1 MWYNYD
7 ILVLLIDTAKE
18 CTNMNLFR
26 IKSNNEDLGETLVE
40 NLFISH
46 YMPFAPANYVKVYLL
61 GLKYSQSYVNNMLS
75 TETVAK
81 TLGISSEE
89 VNAAWRY
96 WSEQGIVKLYPYT
109 HAGTEGGFTVEY
121 LSIKEVVL
129 NIKEKTESTGKYSPE
144 RIINA
149 RSNQNIRIMFDSF
162 RKLFGRELSPNE
174 LFVFLDWMDD
184 YNFPPDVIKL
194 LVEDCVA
201 RDKKDMPYL
210 KQVAK
215 NWFDAGIDSIEK
227 ANQYNSRH
235 KEKWQKYNKVLS
247 YLRLGRQP
255 TSAEEELLQKWFY
268 TFLYN
273 EDIVLKA
280 CELTVKTSKPSF
292 SYIDRILSE
301 WHAKGLT
308 AIQEV
313 EAYLEKS
320 PKEAKKTSKNQ
331 KPSFNNFTN
340 RTYDAKT
347 LEEAWLKK
355 SRGELSE

>member
-1 MWYNYD
+1 
-7 ILVLLIDTAKE
+7 
-18 CTNMNLFR
+18 MNLFR
-26 IKSNNEDLGETLVE
+26 TKSNNEDLGQTLVE

-46 YMPFAPANYVKVYLL
+46 YMPIAPANHVKVYIL

-75 TETVAK
+75 TDTIAK
-81 TLGISSEE
+81 TLGISCDD
-89 VNAAWRY
+89 VDTAWRY
-96 WSEQGIVKLYPYT
+96 WSEQGIVRLYPYT
-109 HAGTEGGFTVEY
+109 HGGAEGGFTVEY
-121 LSIKEVVL
+121 LNIKEIVL
-129 NIKEKTESTGKYSPE
+129 NIKEKKESNGKYSPE

-149 RSNQNIRIMFDSF
+149 RGNQKIREMFDSF

-174 LFVFLDWMDD
+174 LFIFLDWMDD
-184 YNFPPDVIKL
+184 YNFPSDVVRL
-194 LVEDCVA
+194 LVEDCIS

-215 NWFDAGIDSIEK
+215 NWFDAGIDSLDK
-227 ANQYNSRH
+227 AVQFNSRH

-247 YLRLGRQP
+247 FLRLGRQP

-268 TFLYN
+268 TFGYS

-280 CELTVKTSKPSF
+280 CELTSKTLKPSF
-292 SYIDRILSE
+292 NYIDKILCE
-301 WHAKGLT
+301 WHNKGLST
-308 AIQEV
+308 IQEV
-313 EAYLEKS
+313 EAYQVKTPRED
-320 PKEAKKTSKNQ
+320 KKTTKSQ

-340 RTYDAKT
+340 RTYDAKA

>member
-1 MWYNYD
+1 
-7 ILVLLIDTAKE
+7 
-18 CTNMNLFR
+18 MNLFR
-26 IKSNNEDLGETLVE
+26 IKSNNEDLGQTLVE

-46 YMPFAPANYVKVYLL
+46 YMPSAPANHVKVYLL

-75 TETVAK
+75 NETVAK
-81 TLGISSEE
+81 TLGISCDD
-89 VNAAWRY
+89 VDAAWRY
-96 WSEQGIVKLYPYT
+96 WSEQGIMKLYPYS
-109 HAGTEGGFTVEY
+109 HAGSEGGLTVEY
-121 LSIKEVVL
+121 LNIKEIIL
-129 NIKEKTESTGKYSPE
+129 NIKEKKEKSGRYSPE

-149 RSNQNIRIMFDSF
+149 RGNQSIRAMFDSF

-174 LFVFLDWMDD
+174 LFIFLDWMDD

-194 LVEDCVA
+194 LVEDCIS

-215 NWFDAGIDSIEK
+215 NWFDAGIDSVDK

-247 YLRLGRQP
+247 FLRLGRQP
-255 TSAEEELLQKWFY
+255 TSAEEEMLQKWFY
-268 TFLYN
+268 TFEYS

-280 CELTVKTSKPSF
+280 CELTAGTLKPSF
-292 SYIDRILSE
+292 NYIDKILTE
-301 WHAKGLT
+301 WREKG
-308 AIQEV
+308 ISSMQEV
-313 EAYLEKS
+313 EAYILKA
-320 PKEAKKTSKNQ
+320 PKEYKKTAKNQ

-340 RTYDAKT
+340 RTYDAKA

>member
-1 MWYNYD
+1 
-7 ILVLLIDTAKE
+7 
-18 CTNMNLFR
+18 MNLFR
-26 IKSNNEDLGETLVE
+26 IKSNNEDLGQTLVE

-46 YMPFAPANYVKVYLL
+46 YMPSAPANHVKVYLL

-75 TETVAK
+75 NETIAK
-81 TLGISSEE
+81 TLGISCDD
-89 VNAAWRY
+89 VDAAWRY
-96 WSEQGIVKLYPYT
+96 WSEQGIMKLYPYSHT
-109 HAGTEGGFTVEY
+109 GTEGGLTVEY
-121 LSIKEVVL
+121 LNIKEIIL
-129 NIKEKTESTGKYSPE
+129 NIKEKKEKNGRYSPE

-149 RSNQNIRIMFDSF
+149 RGNQSIRTMFDFF

-194 LVEDCVA
+194 LVEDCIS

-215 NWFDAGIDSIEK
+215 NWFDAGIDSVDK

-247 YLRLGRQP
+247 YLRIGRQP
-255 TSAEEELLQKWFY
+255 TSAEEEMLQKWFY
-268 TFLYN
+268 TFEYG

-280 CELTVKTSKPSF
+280 CELTAGTLKPSF
-292 SYIDRILSE
+292 NYIDKILTE
-301 WHAKGLT
+301 WHEKGISS
-308 AIQEV
+308 IQEA
-313 EAYLEKS
+313 EAYILKTPKGYKKS
-320 PKEAKKTSKNQ
+320 SNNQ

-340 RTYDAKT
+340 RIYDAKA